1 MCDNHTNAST
11 ATAEATG
18 ENPGASV
25 ADSNAKGKRMVAV
38 AGKGG
43 TGKTASVAMMARAL
57 MDNPRTGSLL
67 LIDADPAC
75 GLLSALGVEVR
86 RSMGEVREEI
96 IRTARR
102 RDNTELDG
110 DAVKKLINEKID
122 YLSFEA
128 LTETDDFAVLAMGRT
143 ETMGCYCPVN
153 SLLREAIKTLSKGFD
168 TILIDGEAGLEQV
181 NRQVVKRLQT
191 LMVISDPTSRGIE
204 TAGALKQLV
213 ESDRAMEVER
223 LGIVFNRVRGAEDVL
238 ESRAAE
244 IGLDLFGF
252 VPFDETI
259 AEYDLVGKAI
269 TDLPDDAP
277 SLMAY
282 RKIVDEQVLV

>member
-1 MCDNHTNAST
+1 MCDDSTNAT
-11 ATAEATG
+11 TGQAT
-18 ENPGASV
+18 
-25 ADSNAKGKRMVAV
+25 AKGKRMVAV

-57 MDNPRTGSLL
+57 MENPRTGSLL

-75 GLLSALGVEVR
+75 GLLSALDVEVR
-86 RSMGEVREEI
+86 RTMGEVREEI

-102 RDNTELDG
+102 RDNVEPDG
-110 DAVKKLINEKID
+110 DAVQKLINEKLD

-128 LTETDDFAVLAMGRT
+128 LTETDDFAVIAMGRT

-153 SLLREAIKTLSKGFD
+153 SLLRDAIKTLSSGFD

-204 TAGALKQLV
+204 TAAALKQLV
-213 ESDRAMEVER
+213 EEDHAMEVER

-238 ESRAAE
+238 ASRAEE
-244 IGLDLFGF
+244 IGLDLFGLI
-252 VPFDETI
+252 PFDETI
-259 AEYDLVGKAI
+259 AEFDLVGKAI

-282 RKIVDEQVLV
+282 RKVVDEQVLV

>member
-1 MCDNHTNAST
+1 
-11 ATAEATG
+11 
-18 ENPGASV
+18 
-25 ADSNAKGKRMVAV
+25 
-38 AGKGG
+38 
-43 TGKTASVAMMARAL
+43 
-57 MDNPRTGSLL
+57 
-67 LIDADPAC
+67 
-75 GLLSALGVEVR
+75 
-86 RSMGEVREEI
+86 MGEVREEI

-102 RDNTELDG
+102 RDNTELDS

-204 TAGALKQLV
+204 TAAALKQLV

-223 LGIVFNRVRGAEDVL
+223 LGIVFNRVRGPRTSWSPGQPRSASTCSASSHSTRRSPSTTWSARPSPTCPTTHRAL
-238 ESRAAE
+238 WPTARWSTSRCWSSGRYSVTCSVSALRGRCWAR
-244 IGLDLFGF
+244 IWSTRWFRR
-252 VPFDETI
+252 VIRAST
-259 AEYDLVGKAI
+259 V
-269 TDLPDDAP
+269 
-277 SLMAY
+277 
-282 RKIVDEQVLV
+282 

>member
-1 MCDNHTNAST
+1 MCDDSTNAST
-11 ATAEATG
+11 GRTT
-18 ENPGASV
+18 
-25 ADSNAKGKRMVAV
+25 AKGKRMVAV

-57 MDNPRTGSLL
+57 MENPRTGSLL

-75 GLLSALGVEVR
+75 GLLSALDVEVR
-86 RSMGEVREEI
+86 RTMGEVREEI

-102 RDNTELDG
+102 RDNVEPDG
-110 DAVKKLINEKID
+110 DAVQKLINEKLD

-128 LTETDDFAVLAMGRT
+128 LTETDDFAVIAMGRT

-153 SLLREAIKTLSKGFD
+153 SLLRDAIKTLSSGFD

-204 TAGALKQLV
+204 TAAALKHLV
-213 ESDRAMEVER
+213 EEDRAMEVER

-238 ESRAAE
+238 ASRAEE
-244 IGLDLFGF
+244 IGLDLFGLI
-252 VPFDETI
+252 PFDETI
-259 AEYDLVGKAI
+259 AEFDLVGKAI

-282 RKIVDEQVLV
+282 RKVVDEQVLV